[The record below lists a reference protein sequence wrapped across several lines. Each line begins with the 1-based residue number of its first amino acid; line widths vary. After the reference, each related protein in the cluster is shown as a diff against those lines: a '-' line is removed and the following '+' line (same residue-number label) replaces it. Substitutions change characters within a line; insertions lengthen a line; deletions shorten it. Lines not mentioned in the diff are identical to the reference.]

1 MKKILVTMPMEQHHR
16 DCLEKAA
23 PGCSFTYANAEATDE
38 QIQAAN
44 IIIGDVKPPQRIH
57 GSENLEWIQ
66 LNSAGADPYCKAG
79 VLAEKTILTNAT
91 GAYGLAIS
99 EYMLGVL
106 LTIQKK
112 LDLYHDNQKKH
123 LWRDE
128 GSITSI
134 DGSTTVVLGLG
145 DIGGEFAKKMK
156 ALGSRVIGV
165 KRNMSEKPD
174 YVDELYTTGE
184 LDKVLPQADI
194 LAMSLPNTSE
204 TYRIMDERR
213 LGLMKDTAILINVG
227 RGTAVD
233 TDALCRALMDGKL
246 GGCCL
251 DVTDPEP
258 LPEDHPI
265 WDAPRAV
272 ITPHISGQYHLQE
285 TFERIVRIAAA
296 NLDNYLNGRP
306 MINIVDI
313 STGYRKFQQ

>member
-1 MKKILVTMPMEQHHR
+1 MKKILVTIPMEPRHR
-16 DCLEKAA
+16 ECLEHAA
-23 PGCSFTYANAEATDE
+23 PGCSFTYVEEAADE
-38 QIQAAN
+38 DIQNAN
-44 IIIGDVKPPQRIH
+44 IIIGNVGPQRIK
-57 GSENLEWIQ
+57 SSQNLEWIQ

-79 VLAEKTILTNAT
+79 VLAGKTLLTNAT

-99 EYMLGVL
+99 EYMLGVVL
-106 LTIQKK
+106 NIQKK
-112 LDLYHDNQKKH
+112 LDLYQDNQRQH

-134 DGSTTVVLGLG
+134 YGSTTVVLGMG
-145 DIGGEFAKKMK
+145 DIGGEFAKRMK

-165 KRNMSEKPD
+165 KRNKSEKPD
-174 YVDELYTTGE
+174 YVDELYTTDQ
-184 LDKVLPQADI
+184 LDLVLPQADI
-194 LAMSLPNTSE
+194 LAMSLPNTPE
-204 TYRIMDERR
+204 TYRIIDERR

-258 LPEDHPI
+258 LPEEHPI
-265 WDAPRAV
+265 WEAPRTM

-285 TFERIVRIAAA
+285 TFERIVKIAAA

-306 MINIVDI
+306 MVNIVDR
-313 STGYRKFQQ
+313 STGYRKFC